1 MTMIHTYHLTDVVWN
16 QRIKTHMP
24 RRPTYSRAIAK
35 SRRPCVRLHAFVPA
49 RSFVSVQVCRFPH
62 FCVISP
68 LSTLDLPQPGHERT
82 KETNKQPSTDRVSP
96 TRKVI
101 FTSPFLSTR
110 NHPVEE
116 SPIMAP
122 RQRIMTSTRNS
133 ASTTTRTEEDSAAL
147 AANSTPLIKGIK
159 ENIPK
164 RQPVAT
170 QTEADNARDRH
181 DYFNLIALVC
191 TMEILGA
198 VHGPL

>member
-1 MTMIHTYHLTDVVWN
+1 MAPTNQNACPVV
-16 QRIKTHMP
+16 QRTVVRSPSPADH
-24 RRPTYSRAIAK
+24 A
-35 SRRPCVRLHAFVPA
+35 CVCTLSCLLA
-49 RSFVSVQVCRFPH
+49 RSCRSRFVVSRTFASSIHSRPFSLV
-62 FCVISP
+62 
-68 LSTLDLPQPGHERT
+68 TNERR
-82 KETNKQPSTDRVSP
+82 KRINNPRQTDRVSP

-101 FTSPFLSTR
+101 YTSPFLSTR